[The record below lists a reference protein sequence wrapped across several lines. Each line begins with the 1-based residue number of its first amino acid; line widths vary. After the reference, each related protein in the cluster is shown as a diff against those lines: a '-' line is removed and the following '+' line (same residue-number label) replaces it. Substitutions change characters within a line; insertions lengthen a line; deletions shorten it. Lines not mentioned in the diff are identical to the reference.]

1 MNTITQF
8 ETGLQVPSISIV
20 HQSCTSINVNFAMVE
35 YSPACFEAWRHTT
48 TNKKRIKSS
57 THATIN
63 LKYLQE
69 RGDKPY
75 MAEGDVGKLATPLSS
90 NTAAATKGQEFV
102 AEVFPAFKAGIG
114 QFPNAV

>member
-1 MNTITQF
+1 
-8 ETGLQVPSISIV
+8 
-20 HQSCTSINVNFAMVE
+20 MVE

-48 TNKKRIKSS
+48 TNKNRIKSS

-102 AEVFPAFKAGIG
+102 AEVFPAFKASKRSLDCGCHLV
-114 QFPNAV
+114 QQSLRQKTKSEMKK

>member
-1 MNTITQF
+1 
-8 ETGLQVPSISIV
+8 
-20 HQSCTSINVNFAMVE
+20 MVE
-35 YSPACFEAWRHTT
+35 YSPARFEAWRHTT

-69 RGDKPY
+69 RGHKPY

-114 QFPNAV
+114 QFPNTV